1 MKLLWKK
8 MGGKRHLLVDGF
20 SLCGERSIEQ
30 VGMALPC
37 PICLGKIQTALNE
50 AFTD

>member
-1 MKLLWKK
+1 

-30 VGMALPC
+30 GGTALPC
-37 PICLGKIQTALNE
+37 PVCLEKIQKALNE
-50 AFTD
+50 AFTH